1 MSTITPNFTD
11 TGTAAIAIATL
22 ALHANTSAVID
33 LRTKRGAWFFASV
46 GRGGTTAH
54 TAGMGLLIRRTGNA
68 GVIEHPSA
76 PMFVGDSATATRVT
90 CTAAGTPN
98 NAGVTSITTA
108 TNTGIVAGDL
118 LFIDDTG
125 NVGIGN
131 SEWARAAF
139 VTSSTVILLDRPTQ
153 YAHNSTNAH
162 LSNHADV
169 FSPVWMDGGCEVE
182 VIFDYGASSTGDTD
196 VVRCFYSTY
205 DSDTVA

>member
-1 MSTITPNFTD
+1 
-11 TGTAAIAIATL
+11 
-22 ALHANTSAVID
+22 
-33 LRTKRGAWFFASV
+33 
-46 GRGGTTAH
+46 
-54 TAGMGLLIRRTGNA
+54 MGLLIRRTGNA